1 MAIDTSKFAVQQ
13 IFVVDA
19 FDLDDGSLITRFEDL
34 KNSTL
39 SNNGTVVYAQGG
51 VGNPKIIGF
60 SHSKESQLSIESA
73 VITEGA
79 IGIQTGSGVK
89 SLTDTQDIPFDE
101 VVVVGADGATTTYTA
116 TGATGK
122 EIGFAYVLNSGG
134 TVLKKLEQGESADTA
149 GKFTYATATKKLI
162 FNATDAPAGSKVLVI
177 YKPKISSAKQITNS
191 TETFAKNVRL
201 NCKTLFRDTCSGKD
215 YVGVLVIYK
224 AKAGEEWSLEL
235 AADGDPAVHSIT
247 FEALKSCESPVLWD
261 IFIYDTAD
269 IATT

>member
-19 FDLDDGSLITRFEDL
+19 IDLDDGSLITRFEDL

-89 SLTDTQDIPFDE
+89 ALSNTALIPFDE
-101 VVVVGADGATTTYTA
+101 VLVATSDGVTTSYTA
-116 TGATGK
+116 SGTAGS
-122 EIGFAYVLNSGG
+122 EIGFAYVLNEDG
-134 TVLKKLEQGESADTA
+134 TVAKKLEQAEAASA
-149 GKFTYATATKKLI
+149 GKFAYASAGKKI
-162 FNATDAPAGSKVLVI
+162 TFNAGEVPDGSKVLVI
-177 YKPKISSAKQITNS
+177 YHPVIKAAKQITNS

-269 IATT
+269 ITA

>member
-19 FDLDDGSLITRFEDL
+19 LDLDDGSLITRFEDL

-89 SLTDTQDIPFDE
+89 ALSNTELIPFDE
-101 VVVVGADGATTTYTA
+101 VLVAATNSATTSYTA
-116 TGATGK
+116 KGTAGS
-122 EIGFAYVLNSGG
+122 EIGFAYVLNDDG
-134 TVLKKLEQGESADTA
+134 TVAKKLEQDATA
-149 GKFTYATATKKLI
+149 STGKFAYASETKKI
-162 FNATDAPAGSKVLVI
+162 SFNEGDVPDGSKVLVI
-177 YKPKISSAKQITNS
+177 YYPVIKVAKQITNS

-224 AKAGEEWSLEL
+224 AKAGEEWSIDLS
-235 AADGDPAVHSIT
+235 ADGDPAVHAIS

-261 IFIYDTAD
+261 IFIYDTDD
-269 IATT
+269 IAE

>member
-89 SLTDTQDIPFDE
+89 SLTDATIIPFDE
-101 VVVVGADGATTTYTA
+101 VLVATEEGVTTSYTA
-116 TGATGK
+116 QGTAGS
-122 EIGFAYVLNSGG
+122 EIGFVYVLNDDG
-134 TVLKKLEQGESADTA
+134 TVSKKLEQAAQAAS
-149 GKFTYATATKKLI
+149 GKFAYASESKKI
-162 FNATDAPAGSKVLVI
+162 SFNAGEVPAGSKVLVI
-177 YKPKISSAKQITNS
+177 YNPKISSAKQITNS

-215 YVGVLVIYK
+215 YVGMLVIYK

-235 AADGDPAVHSIT
+235 SADGDPAVHSIS

-261 IFIYDTAD
+261 IFIYDTND
-269 IATT
+269 IAA

>member
-60 SHSKESQLSIESA
+60 SHSKESQLAIESA

-79 IGIQTGSGVK
+79 IGIQTGSGVTA
-89 SLTDTQDIPFDE
+89 LTDTILIPFDE
-101 VVVVGADGATTTYTA
+101 VLTVTGKADEVNTTYTA
-116 TGATGK
+116 QGTAGS
-122 EIGFAYVLNSGG
+122 EIGFVYLLNDDG
-134 TVLKKLEQGESADTA
+134 TVSKTFEQATVLEE
-149 GKFTYATATKKLI
+149 GKFTYASSTKTI
-162 FNATDAPAGSKVLVI
+162 AFNAGEAPIGSKILVI
-177 YKPKISSAKQITNS
+177 YHPTISAAKQITNS

-201 NCKTLFRDTCSGKD
+201 HCKTLFRDTCSGKD
-215 YVGVLVIYK
+215 YVGILVIYK

-235 AADGDPAVHSIT
+235 TADGDPAVHSIS

-261 IFIYDTAD
+261 IFIYDVDDITA
-269 IATT
+269 